1 MDQETSK
8 MPVSHQVIIVYS
20 AIALWEY
27 VNIPYV
33 SSMSH
38 WNGLY
43 LSLMGLSAGAWWIGT
58 RFQPT
63 SWAFVFGLGGS
74 LLFVPR
80 FIDMRLPRYGA
91 IELSHGTTII
101 TFLWVLFAMIL
112 GIACWVTA
120 LIVKGVVKD

>member
-1 MDQETSK
+1 

-27 VNIPYV
+27 VNVPYV
-33 SSMSH
+33 SSMSS
-38 WNGLY
+38 WSGLY
-43 LSLMGLSAGAWWIGT
+43 LSLMGLPAGAWWIGT

-80 FIDMRLPRYGA
+80 LIDMRLPRYWA
-91 IELSHGTTII
+91 IELSHGTAII
-101 TFLWVLFAMIL
+101 MLLWVLFAVIL
-112 GIACWVTA
+112 GIVCWVTA
-120 LIVKGVVKD
+120 LTVKSIWRSRPQ